1 LENACTGHDA
11 CTGYV
16 LDLNATLY
24 FAGVAAGRP
33 RYAGLIGEVAK
44 LRHALAV
51 AELSDGMQAGF
62 GVGKVSLMVPD
73 GCR

>member
-24 FAGVAAGRP
+24 FAGVAACRP
-33 RYAGLIGEVAK
+33 HCAGLTGEVVK

-51 AELSDGMQAGF
+51 AELSDGVLSWLRRWQGF
-62 GVGKVSLMVPD
+62 LD
-73 GCR
+73 GA